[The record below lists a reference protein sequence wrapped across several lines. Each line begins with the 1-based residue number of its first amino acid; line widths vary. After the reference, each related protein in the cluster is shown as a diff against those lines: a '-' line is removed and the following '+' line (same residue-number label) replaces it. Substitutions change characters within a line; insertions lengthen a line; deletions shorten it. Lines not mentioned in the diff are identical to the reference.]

1 MSADDSTVDR
11 KTAADA
17 NPVDGAADE
26 GAAGAG
32 PAADGAAPAGT
43 GPQAEAEASG
53 PDRAQF
59 WVCGALALLG
69 VLVIVDAA
77 RLGGFTASNDPIGPK
92 PVPIILGALLIAV
105 AACYALDVA
114 RGGRGEGGET
124 DGVFDWRTVGLLCAL
139 FTANALVIERLGWV
153 ISGSLL
159 FWGAAI
165 VLGSRRYLLALA
177 AAAALGLATFYGFAI
192 GLGVGLPAGVLQGI
206 L

>member
-1 MSADDSTVDR
+1 MTGADHDAAATGAD
-11 KTAADA
+11 TAA
-17 NPVDGAADE
+17 
-26 GAAGAG
+26 AAGKGADT
-32 PAADGAAPAGT
+32 AAAAEPAGT
-43 GPQAEAEASG
+43 ETTTDAGTEAPRPPG

-59 WVCGALALLG
+59 WVCAFLALLG
-69 VLVIVDAA
+69 ILVVADAA

-92 PVPIILGALLIAV
+92 PVPIILGALLVAV
-105 AACYALDVA
+105 AVCYALDVA

-124 DGVFDWRTVGLLCAL
+124 DGGFDWRTVLLLCAL
-139 FTANALVIERLGWV
+139 FCANALVIERLGWV

-165 VLGSRRYLLALA
+165 VLGSRRYLLTLA

-192 GLGVGLPAGVLQGI
+192 GLGVGLPAGILQGI